1 MKNIPFYLVKNNIL
15 YLSKMTT
22 IENSILLSKT
32 SIFESVNRTLFTAAG
47 VSFALL
53 ASTQTNLYVDE
64 TAKLI
69 IRAVGL
75 SMLALIVVYGFYNV
89 SDYKSF
95 IDNYKTKDDNS
106 VISIYTDNNLMI
118 LYCFLVLLCVVIV
131 SNVSMMM

>member
-1 MKNIPFYLVKNNIL
+1 
-15 YLSKMTT
+15 MTT
-22 IENSILLSKT
+22 IENNILLAKT
-32 SIFESVNRTLFTAAG
+32 SIFESVNRTLFTASG

-53 ASTQTNLYVDE
+53 ASISQTNLYVDE

-95 IDNYKTKDDNS
+95 IDNYKTKDDNG

>member
-1 MKNIPFYLVKNNIL
+1 ML

-22 IENSILLSKT
+22 IENNILLAKT
-32 SIFESVNRTLFTAAG
+32 SIFESVNRTLFTASG

-53 ASTQTNLYVDE
+53 ASTQTNLYADE
-64 TAKLI
+64 TSKLI
-69 IRAVGL
+69 IKAVGL
-75 SMLALIVVYGFYNV
+75 SMLILIVIYGFYNV

-95 IDNYKTKDDNS
+95 IDNYKTKDDNG

-118 LYCFLVLLCVVIV
+118 LYCFLVLLCIVIV

>member
-1 MKNIPFYLVKNNIL
+1 ML

-22 IENSILLSKT
+22 IENNILLAKT
-32 SIFESVNRTLFTAAG
+32 SIFESVNRTLFTASG

-89 SDYKSF
+89 SDYKNF

-106 VISIYTDNNLMI
+106 VINIYTESNLMI
-118 LYCFLVLLCVVIV
+118 LYCFLVLLCIVIV

>member
-106 VISIYTDNNLMI
+106 VISIYTDSNIMI
-118 LYCFLVLLCVVIV
+118 LYCVLVLLCVVIV